1 MLFRSRGAPQTCGII
16 AFSLGITM
24 IRGMS
29 GLAGNRRR
37 RLGFSQDITW
47 NSQIPP
53 GYYGKIMKSPGNT
66 RRSQKTA
73 RFRVISVNLVG
84 LDPRD
89 AQPLVLPR
97 KINDSEHVCVAWKP
111 VFAHGFHG
119 ISPEITSFTEF
130 PVTPAQNG
138 LVRPSFTGN
147 HQESEESAV
156 ASPV

>member
-1 MLFRSRGAPQTCGII
+1 MWLLLDLPRGASQTCGII

-47 NSQIPP
+47 NSRISP

-66 RRSQKTA
+66 RNSQKAA
-73 RFRVISVNLVG
+73 RFQVISVSLVG

-119 ISPEITSFTEF
+119 ISPEITRFTKF
-130 PVTPAQNG
+130 QLAPTQNG
-138 LVRPSFTGN
+138 LARPSFTGKPTG
-147 HQESEESAV
+147 V
-156 ASPV
+156 

>member
-1 MLFRSRGAPQTCGII
+1 MWLLLDLPRGASQTCGII

-47 NSQIPP
+47 NSRISPRF
-53 GYYGKIMKSPGNT
+53 YDKILKSTGNT
-66 RRSQKTA
+66 RKSQKTA
-73 RFRVISVNLVG
+73 RFQVVSVNLVG

-89 AQPLVLPR
+89 AQPLVLLR
-97 KINDSEHVCVAWKP
+97 NINDSEHVCVAWKP

-119 ISPEITSFTEF
+119 VSPEITSFTEF
-130 PVTPAQNG
+130 PVTPSSKRDGATKFHG
-138 LVRPSFTGN
+138 KSSGI
-147 HQESEESAV
+147 
-156 ASPV
+156 